1 MRSRKN
7 INVLYIPRW
16 YPSRNDSMLG
26 LFVKNH
32 ALAAVT
38 VGYNVTVAYVTR
50 SDEKLIK
57 NILKT
62 SSVNENINEIIV
74 YYRGNSYL
82 SLLFQVLAWIQA
94 IRLAIKQHG
103 KPDLIHAHVLTR
115 TAFIAFI
122 IGKWYKIPYL
132 ITEHWSRYYDENLN
146 YKGFIR
152 KILTRFLIRNASA
165 CTVVSKRLH
174 KAMHSRGL
182 KFNEIILP
190 NVVDTS
196 IFKPGEIKEEPF
208 TFVNISCFE
217 DRSKNLRLLVEAS
230 NELYK
235 TNKGFKLELVGEG
248 IDRKYIED
256 YAISLN
262 PDLKVV
268 FSGLKTPLEVSMIL
282 QKSRCLVLSSNYE
295 TFGIVVFEALA
306 SGLPVIVT
314 DVADLKDIVTP
325 DYGIV
330 VPVNDTKALA
340 RAMHEMMLKH
350 QEYDSEMLRDFVVD
364 NYSKDS
370 VSITL
375 NKIYQR
381 VINS

>member
-1 MRSRKN
+1 
-7 INVLYIPRW
+7 
-16 YPSRNDSMLG
+16 MLG

>member
-1 MRSRKN
+1 
-7 INVLYIPRW
+7 
-16 YPSRNDSMLG
+16 MLG

-32 ALAAVT
+32 ALAAVAA
-38 VGYNVTVAYVTR
+38 GYSVTVAYASK

-62 SSVNENINEIIV
+62 STVNENINEIIV

-82 SLLFQVLAWIQA
+82 SLLFQILAWIQA
-94 IRLAIKQHG
+94 IHSAIKQYG

-115 TAFIAFI
+115 TAFMAYIVS
-122 IGKWYKIPYL
+122 KWFKVPYM
-132 ITEHWSRYYDENLN
+132 ITEHWSRYYDENLT

-152 KILTRFLIRNASA
+152 KKLTRFLINNASVA
-165 CTVVSKRLH
+165 TVVSKRLH
-174 KAMHSRGL
+174 TAMYSRGL
-182 KFNEIILP
+182 NFNEIILP

-196 IFKPGEIKEEPF
+196 IFKPNGIKEEPF

-217 DRSKNLRLLVEAS
+217 DKSKNLKLLLEAA
-230 NELYK
+230 NQLYK
-235 TNKGFKLELVGEG
+235 TDKGFKLELVGEG

-256 YAISLN
+256 YATSLN
-262 PDLKVV
+262 PDLNVN
-268 FSGLKTPLEVSMIL
+268 FAGLKTPSEVSMVL

-330 VPVNDTKALA
+330 VPVNDTTALA
-340 RAMHEMMLKH
+340 KAMHEMMLKH
-350 QEYDSEMLRDFVVD
+350 QEYDSEMLRNLVTD

-375 NKIYQR
+375 NKLYQR
-381 VINS
+381 VINI